1 MDRSPDHRDTK
12 HELELRTSRN
22 EKEEEEEERKLD
34 GTRAEPV
41 VRMRCEALSR
51 TGKFEKL
58 MSLYE

>member
-41 VRMRCEALSR
+41 VRMRCEALSSSR
-51 TGKFEKL
+51 KFGN
-58 MSLYE
+58 